1 MKSKKLFILGSG
13 GFISGNLEKILK
25 DKNKNYIS
33 IKRKKIDLTK
43 LTDVKKLKKIIKP
56 SDEVFFVAA
65 KAPVKNIVM
74 LNENLKMI
82 ITL

>member
-33 IKRKKIDLTK
+33 IKRK
-43 LTDVKKLKKIIKP
+43 
-56 SDEVFFVAA
+56 
-65 KAPVKNIVM
+65 N
-74 LNENLKMI
+74 
-82 ITL
+82 